1 MEYII
6 WSMPMMVLR
15 GITIMPGASTH
26 LDVVN
31 KDSCEAAT
39 AAMKNDGKNIFGY
52 KQKYFCR

>member
-39 AAMKNDGKNIFGY
+39 AAMKNDGK
-52 KQKYFCR
+52 KYFWLQAKIFL